1 MKMNS
6 NTPIIVKGLTVSK
19 GIVIG
24 KCKRYEHGQ
33 NDYQKKFINKKEVK
47 RETEKFNK
55 SVKVTLKE
63 IYSIKDRLKPSLR
76 NNVGIFLDTHI
87 HLINDKSF
95 LNNITKNI
103 EEKYYCADWAINDE
117 FQSIKSSFAEM
128 KDTYIKQRIED
139 IKHIVNL
146 LIKNINQTTKR
157 KNNIL
162 TDIENTIL
170 VTDDLSPADVLVAHQ
185 SKCSGLISE
194 LGGRSSHSSILSRGL
209 EIPSIVGLKNALNII
224 KDQDLVVL
232 DGNNGIVIVNP
243 DISCIDY
250 YRQIKK
256 EDNNRKILLS
266 RVMEKKCIT
275 IDKQKIEV
283 MANLELPQE
292 MKIIKRKNIDGIG
305 LFRTEYLYTDRTDI
319 PTEAEQVSD
328 YKKIVKNLKGKP
340 VIFRTLDIG
349 SDKEIPENIQTGS
362 IARNPAL
369 GLRGIRYSLNNQE
382 IFLNQ
387 VKAILRAGYYGDVK
401 IMLPMITTLSEI
413 QKAKNLIE
421 LAKSQLKK
429 RKILFSDKV
438 KIGIMIEVPASA
450 VLSSRLAEF
459 VDFLSIGTNDLVQY
473 TLAIDRVDDEVNY
486 LYDPFNSAVLTLIQ
500 NVIESGKKHKVDVSL
515 CGEMAGDRQFTKL
528 LLGMGLKSFS
538 MHPSAIPEVK
548 KVIVESNI
556 KNLIKL
562 ASQIIKCVD
571 NKEKQKLIERIN
583 NESIKH

>member
-1 MKMNS
+1 MNS

-146 LIKNINQTTKR
+146 LIKNIKQTTKR

>member
-1 MKMNS
+1 MNS
-6 NTPIIVKGLTVSK
+6 TTPIIVKGLTVSK

-146 LIKNINQTTKR
+146 LIKNIKQTTKR

-194 LGGRSSHSSILSRGL
+194 LGGRSSHNSILSRGL

>member
-1 MKMNS
+1 MNDL
-6 NTPIIVKGLTVSK
+6 TPIIIRGLTVSK
-19 GIVIG
+19 GIVIA

-33 NDYQKKFINKKEVK
+33 NDYQKRFINKSEVQKETK
-47 RETEKFNK
+47 KFNK
-55 SVKVTLKE
+55 SVEITLRE
-63 IYSIKDRLKPSLR
+63 ISAIKNKLKPSLR

-95 LNNITKNI
+95 LNNIQKNI
-103 EEKYYCADWAINDE
+103 KEKLFCADWAVDEE

-128 KDTYIKQRIED
+128 KDIYIKQRIDD
-139 IKHIVNL
+139 IKHIVKL
-146 LIKNINQTTKR
+146 LIKNIKQTKKT

-162 TDIENTIL
+162 TDIKNTIL
-170 VTDDLSPADVLVAHQ
+170 VTDDLSPADVLIAYQ

-194 LGGRSSHSSILSRGL
+194 FGGRSSHSSILSRGL
-209 EIPSIVGLKNALNII
+209 EIPSIVGLKNALDAI
-224 KDQDLVVL
+224 KDQDLIVL

-243 DISCIDY
+243 DSSCISY
-250 YRQIKK
+250 YKKIKR
-256 EDNNRKILLS
+256 EDDNRKISLS
-266 RVMEKKCIT
+266 KIMEKECVT
-275 IDKQKIEV
+275 IDNQKIEI

-292 MKIIKRKNIDGIG
+292 MKIIKGKNLDGIG
-305 LFRTEYLYTDRTDI
+305 LFRTEYLYTDRVDI
-319 PTEAEQVSD
+319 PTESEQVTD
-328 YKKIVKNLKGKP
+328 YKKIVRSLKGKP

-382 IFLNQ
+382 VFLNQ

-413 QKAKNLIE
+413 QKARELID
-421 LAKSQLKK
+421 LAKNQLKK
-429 RKILFSDKV
+429 RRILFSDKV
-438 KIGIMIEVPASA
+438 DIGIMIEVPASA

-473 TLAIDRVDDEVNY
+473 TLAIDRVDDQVNY
-486 LYDPFNSAVLTLIQ
+486 LYDPFNSAVLTLIR
-500 NVIESGKKHKVDVSL
+500 NVIESGKKHRVDVSL
-515 CGEMAGDRQFTKL
+515 CGEMAGDIQFTRL

-548 KVIVESNI
+548 KVIVDSSVKDLN
-556 KNLIKL
+556 KL
-562 ASQIIKCVD
+562 ASNIIKCVD
-571 NKEKQKLIERIN
+571 NKEKQKLIKEIN
-583 NESIKH
+583 SKSTKS